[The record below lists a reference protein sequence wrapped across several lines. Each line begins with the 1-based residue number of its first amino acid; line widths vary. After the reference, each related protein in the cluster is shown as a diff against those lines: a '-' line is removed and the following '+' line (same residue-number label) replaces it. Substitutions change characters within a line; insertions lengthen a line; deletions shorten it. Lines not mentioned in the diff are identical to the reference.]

1 MRRLKISESITVR
14 NHHSLD
20 IYLSEVNK
28 YDLVS
33 AEEEVKLA
41 ERIGMDDNAA
51 LQRLVNANLRF
62 VISVAKQY
70 QHQGLVLED
79 LINEGNLGLITAA
92 QRFDAS
98 KGFKFISYAVWWI
111 RQSIMA
117 AISVQSRTVR
127 LPGNQVSNLIKLN
140 KSRVILEHRLE
151 REPTIDELAAEM
163 DVSSDKIKL
172 SLSNST
178 RQVSLDAPFNFF
190 EDSSLLDTI
199 PNEGPTTDHGV
210 MVDSVKV
217 DIQHLLEKLPLRER
231 TILVMFYGL
240 QNTGPKT
247 LGEIADHLG
256 LTSERI
262 RQIKKKAII
271 EIRDS
276 SWGKNLATYQ

>member
-1 MRRLKISESITVR
+1 MRRLKISESITIR
-14 NHHSLD
+14 NNRSLD

-28 YDLVS
+28 YGLVGV
-33 AEEEVKLA
+33 EEEVKLA
-41 ERIGMDDNAA
+41 ERIRMGDEVA

-79 LINEGNLGLITAA
+79 LINEGNLGLMTAA
-92 QRFDAS
+92 QRFDET

-140 KSRVILEHRLE
+140 KSRLILEHRLE

-163 DVSSDKIKL
+163 DVSNDKIRI
-172 SLSNST
+172 SLRNST
-178 RQVSLDAPFNFF
+178 RQVSLDAPFHFS

-199 PNEGPTTDHGV
+199 PDESPTTDHV
-210 MVDSVKV
+210 VLADSVKI
-217 DIQHLLEKLPLRER
+217 DIQQLLEKLPGREQ
-231 TILVMFYGL
+231 TVLVMFYGL
-240 QNTGPKT
+240 QNTHPKT

-262 RQIKKKAII
+262 RQIKKKALIQ
-271 EIRDS
+271 IRDS
-276 SWGKNLATYQ
+276 SWGRNLATY

>member
-1 MRRLKISESITVR
+1 MRQLKISESITIR
-14 NHHSLD
+14 NNRSLD

-33 AEEEVKLA
+33 IEEEVKLA
-41 ERIGMDDNAA
+41 ERIRRGDELA

-92 QRFDAS
+92 QRFDET

-111 RQSIMA
+111 RQNIMA

-127 LPGNQVSNLIKLN
+127 LPGNQVSDLIKLN
-140 KSRVILEHRLE
+140 KSRIILEHRLE

-163 DVSSDKIKL
+163 DVSNDKIKV
-172 SLSNST
+172 SLWNST

-190 EDSSLLDTI
+190 EDSNLLDTI
-199 PNEGPTTDHGV
+199 ADESPSTDHGV
-210 MVDSVKV
+210 LTDSVKI
-217 DIQHLLEKLPLRER
+217 DIQQLLEKLPWRER
-231 TILVMFYGL
+231 TVLVMFYGL
-240 QNTGPKT
+240 QNSHPQS
-247 LGEIADHLG
+247 LREIADHLG

-271 EIRDS
+271 QIRDS
-276 SWGKNLATYQ
+276 SWGRNLATY

>member
-14 NHHSLD
+14 NNRSLD

-41 ERIGMDDNAA
+41 ERIRMGDEVA
-51 LQRLVNANLRF
+51 LLRLINANLRF

-79 LINEGNLGLITAA
+79 LINEGNLGLMTAA
-92 QRFDAS
+92 QRFDAT

-163 DVSSDKIKL
+163 DVSNDKIKL
-172 SLSNST
+172 SLSNSA

-199 PNEGPTTDHGV
+199 ANESPTTDHGV
-210 MVDSVKV
+210 LVDSVKT
-217 DIQHLLEKLPLRER
+217 DIQQLLEKLPCRER
-231 TILVMFYGL
+231 TVLVMFYGL

-271 EIRDS
+271 QIRDS
-276 SWGKNLATYQ
+276 SWGRNLATYQ